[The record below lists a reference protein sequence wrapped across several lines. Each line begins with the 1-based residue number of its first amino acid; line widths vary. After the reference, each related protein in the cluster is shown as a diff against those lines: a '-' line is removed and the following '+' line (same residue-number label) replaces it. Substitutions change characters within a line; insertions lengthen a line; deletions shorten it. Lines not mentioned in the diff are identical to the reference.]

1 MKPKR
6 RSSPSQSV
14 FNWHTGHCSLPFR
27 PRGALVFAAWRKTLN
42 VSFRRY
48 RGPLRAAFIAASISV
63 FGGISTPVLADSSQ
77 LAPQTRIRLTIV
89 QWMPTKGL
97 YEKWDSIGGEFLISE
112 ANTVSLPVIGTLPVS
127 NLDSGELAAE
137 ISRKLKAKIG
147 LVETPN
153 VTVEILDQQPIYVV
167 GDVSKPG
174 EYKFRPGLTVLQSL
188 AMSGVEFRALNGS
201 LGSVGQTGYVGQ
213 LREIENSILRS
224 QIRIARLQAEIS
236 GANEMRFD
244 QGVQENPELAT
255 AILQQEKLILAAR
268 INVVNRQSKS
278 LNELRDLLS
287 AEIGMIEKKIG
298 GTDEDIESIKK
309 ELANAKSMVERG
321 IALPSRQTDLERTL
335 RSYHANRLDLV
346 TAIMRARQNIAETTR
361 NLEGLYDK
369 QRTDVAIELQ
379 SEKAAVDQL
388 ALKRDTTQKLLLI
401 ALSEGM
407 ETGTPGS
414 GVTLAFTVTRRTG
427 ETVSEI
433 PASDTTS
440 LQPGD
445 VVRVFRKASE
455 PSRASPQVTDLP
467 ATKKT
472 RAEQVS
478 Q

>member
-1 MKPKR
+1 MIA
-6 RSSPSQSV
+6 S
-14 FNWHTGHCSLPFR
+14 FR
-27 PRGALVFAAWRKTLN
+27 PYPRTLQ
-42 VSFRRY
+42 
-48 RGPLRAAFIAASISV
+48 AAFIAAAMSIV
-63 FGGISTPVLADSSQ
+63 GGISTPVLADSAQ

-112 ANTVSLPVIGTLPVS
+112 AKTISLPVIGTLPVS
-127 NLDSGELAAE
+127 NLDNVGLAAE
-137 ISRKLKAKIG
+137 IARELKAKIG

-188 AMSGVEFRALNGS
+188 AMSGGEFRPLNGAI
-201 LGSVGQTGYVGQ
+201 GSVDNTGYVGQ
-213 LREIENSILRS
+213 LREIENTMLRS
-224 QIRIARLQAEIS
+224 RIRIARLQAEAS

-244 QGVQENPELAT
+244 PVSQEDRKLAA
-255 AILQQEKLILAAR
+255 AILQQEKGIFAAR
-268 INVVNRQSKS
+268 LKVVNRQSKS
-278 LNELRDLLS
+278 LVELRDLLS
-287 AEIGMIEKKIG
+287 AEIGTIEKKIG

-321 IALPSRQTDLERTL
+321 IALPSRQADLERTL
-335 RSYHANRLDLV
+335 RAYHANRLDLV

-369 QRTDVAIELQ
+369 QQSEVATDLQ
-379 SEKAAVDQL
+379 SEQAALDQL
-388 ALKRDTTQKLLLI
+388 VSKRDTTQKLLLN
-401 ALSEGM
+401 ALSEDM
-407 ETGTPGS
+407 GS
-414 GVTLAFTVTRRTG
+414 GTLGGSVTLAFTITRRTG

-433 PASDTTS
+433 PASDTTF

-445 VVRVFRKASE
+445 VVRVLHKATSE
-455 PSRASPQVTDLP
+455 ISQASPQATDLP
-467 ATKKT
+467 VTKNT
-472 RAEQVS
+472 RAEQAS